1 MEGRLRKK
9 KINVRMMQD
18 DICVLDMLGLLYNLC
33 YMIEGRDDI
42 FSIEVHDRIDNLWEL
57 LNSYWHG
64 RDG

>member
-1 MEGRLRKK
+1 MRKK

-18 DICVLDMLGLLYNLC
+18 DIYILDMLGFLSTLC
-33 YMIEGRDDI
+33 YMVEGHDDI
-42 FSIEVHDRIDNLWEL
+42 FSIEVHDRVDNLWDL